1 MKKKRA
7 LSNSRVDTTMDTDGR
22 PPTFIEGDRV
32 WVNPLRMEAT
42 VIRQI
47 LHWDYPESFWGNVEL
62 MYDDGV
68 KGVSNCWQLE
78 KL

>member
-1 MKKKRA
+1 MKDKE
-7 LSNSRVDTTMDTDGR
+7 LDSEGR
-22 PPTFIEGDRV
+22 SATFIEGERV
-32 WVNPLRMEAT
+32 YVLPLKLQAT

-47 LHWDYPESFWGNVEL
+47 LHWDYSESFWGNVEL

-68 KGVSNCWQLE
+68 KGTSNCWQLE

>member
-1 MKKKRA
+1 MMIDSK
-7 LSNSRVDTTMDTDGR
+7 GR
-22 PPTFIEGDRV
+22 PPTFIKGERV
-32 WVNPLRMEAT
+32 YVLPLKVEAT

-68 KGVSNCWQLE
+68 PGRSNCWQLE
-78 KL
+78 KVKL